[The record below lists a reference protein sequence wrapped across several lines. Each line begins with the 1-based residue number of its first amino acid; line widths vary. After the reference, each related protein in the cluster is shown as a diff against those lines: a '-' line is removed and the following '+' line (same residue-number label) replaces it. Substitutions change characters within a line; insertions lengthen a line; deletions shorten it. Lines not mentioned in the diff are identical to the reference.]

1 MDVAN
6 VTQVGQRPSRV
17 EQDLSRLKDV
27 AGKIV
32 GSVFYGTMLKAMRE
46 STLNGPYGHGGRGE
60 EAFAPQL
67 HGILAERMGS
77 QTKGGLA
84 DALYARLEKQ
94 QRLMSNLRPSSQ
106 KVPA

>member
-17 EQDLSRLKDV
+17 EQDLRRLKDV
-27 AGKIV
+27 TGKIV

-77 QTKGGLA
+77 QPTGGLS
-84 DALYARLEKQ
+84 DALYARLERQ
-94 QRLMSNLRPSSQ
+94 QTLISEQLAFSGR
-106 KVPA
+106 VPA